1 LHCKHFCAISAACI
15 ALIFFNL
22 LALSSF
28 DWILSFII
36 STTIDLMADE
46 KKIVDLA
53 LSGFYEALEK
63 TNT

>member
-1 LHCKHFCAISAACI
+1 
-15 ALIFFNL
+15 
-22 LALSSF
+22 LSSF